1 MPKGITGT
9 SEMSVLIVK
18 RFPRSLRQQLHARA
32 ALQAKRV
39 GEVIVEL
46 IERGLTVSKKGG
58 QR

>member
-9 SEMSVLIVK
+9 TEMSVLIVK
-18 RFPRSLRQQLHARA
+18 RFPRSLRQQLHAQA
-32 ALQAKRV
+32 ALEAKRV